1 MEEKKEIL
9 EKLYDD
15 FLKEKELIQS
25 KIDECKNKISEAS
38 SYISSIIDME
48 DSDFKVFSPRDV
60 ESVYKESLKE
70 NRSLKEKYEEE
81 YQKQLVKKEKVD
93 TRLKRIEYLMLNH
106 SSDDLQSFEI
116 QEKERQRIARDLHDS
131 SLQNLT
137 HVVHKVE
144 LASLYIDK
152 DVIQA
157 KLELADISKNLK
169 DVIEEIRNTIF
180 DLRPMQFDD
189 FGLKESVEQ
198 LAEKMKRENSI
209 DIVCNIDDI
218 SLNDKNVLMSVFRI
232 IQECMNNAVKHSKGN
247 SVEINIKNKDNCFDI
262 NILDNGEGFN
272 VDEVLNEKA
281 KKHFGLMILEER
293 VNILHGTI
301 NIDSELEKGTK
312 VHIQLPLQYL
322 E

>member
-38 SYISSIIDME
+38 SYISSITDME